1 MSVKEIDN
9 DNATRGN
16 VYAIH
21 TAQIHTN
28 KSIKNVN
35 QQQQA

>member
-1 MSVKEIDN
+1 MSAKEIDN
-9 DNATRGN
+9 DNVT
-16 VYAIH
+16 IH